1 MTGPIP
7 RRGVAAAAAALALWP
22 ALSRAA
28 IDPARAAEFIRTTG
42 NRLVAIINGG
52 GSVEQR
58 RAQVAE
64 VLRTAVD
71 IEGVGRFILG
81 RWWNVATEAERQEY
95 LRLFEEI
102 IIRNLSSRFG
112 ELAGVRFSLGRTQ
125 PRAEDDVLVSTEVLQ
140 PGSAPFALDWLVAE
154 VGGQPKVVDVIAEG
168 ASLRLTT
175 RSEYSSVISRNGG
188 RVGPLLEAM
197 RQQIA
202 RLAAQER

>member
-1 MTGPIP
+1 MTMPVP
-7 RRGVAAAAAALALWP
+7 RRGLLPLAALLAAP
-22 ALSRAA
+22 ATARAA
-28 IDPARAAEFIRTTG
+28 LDPARAAEFIRSTG
-42 NRLVAIINGG
+42 DRLVAIIN
-52 GSVEQR
+52 SRAPLDRR

-64 VLRTAVD
+64 VLRGAVD

-81 RWWNVATEAERQEY
+81 RWWNVASEPERREY

-112 ELAGVRFSLGRTQ
+112 ELEGVRFSLGRTQ
-125 PRAEDDVLVSTEVLQ
+125 TRAEEDVLVSTEVVQ
-140 PGSAPFALDWLVAE
+140 PGKPPFALDWLVGE

-188 RVGPLLEAM
+188 RVGPLLDAM

-202 RLAAQER
+202 RLSAQER

>member
-1 MTGPIP
+1 MTTSLS
-7 RRGVAAAAAALALWP
+7 RRGLLLLAAILAVP
-22 ALSRAA
+22 ATARAA
-28 IDPARAAEFIRTTG
+28 IEPARAAEFIRTTG
-42 NRLVAIINGG
+42 DRLVGIINSGAPL
-52 GSVEQR
+52 ERR

-64 VLRTAVD
+64 VLRAAVD
-71 IEGVGRFILG
+71 VEGVGRFILG
-81 RWWNVATEAERQEY
+81 RWWNVATEAERREY

-112 ELAGVRFSLGRTQ
+112 ELEGVRFSLGRTQ
-125 PRAEDDVLVSTEVLQ
+125 IRAEDDVLVSTEVVQ
-140 PGSAPFALDWLVAE
+140 PGSQPFALDWLVGQ
-154 VGGQPKVVDVIAEG
+154 VGNQPKVVDVIAEG

-188 RVGPLLEAM
+188 RIGPLLDAM

>member
-1 MTGPIP
+1 MNGRLS
-7 RRGVAAAAAALALWP
+7 RRTALATGTALLVWP
-22 ALSRAA
+22 RLSRAA
-28 IDPARAAEFIRTTG
+28 MDPARAAEFIRTTG

-52 GSVEQR
+52 GSLEQR

-64 VLRTAVD
+64 VLRAAVD

-81 RWWNVATEAERQEY
+81 RWWNLASEAERREY
-95 LRLFEEI
+95 LLLFEEI

-112 ELAGVRFSLGRTQ
+112 ELAGVRFSIGRSQ
-125 PRAEDDVLVSTEVLQ
+125 PRTEDDVLVSTEVVQ
-140 PGSAPFALDWLVAE
+140 PGSPPFALDWLVAE
-154 VGGQPKVVDVIAEG
+154 VAGQPKVVDVVAEG

-188 RVGPLLEAM
+188 RVGPLLDAM

-202 RLAAQER
+202 RLASQER

>member
-1 MTGPIP
+1 MTTRLP
-7 RRGVAAAAAALALWP
+7 RRGLLLLAVPLAVPAPARAALE
-22 ALSRAA
+22 
-28 IDPARAAEFIRTTG
+28 PARAAEFIRSTG
-42 NRLVAIINGG
+42 DRLVGIINSGAPLD
-52 GSVEQR
+52 QR

-64 VLRTAVD
+64 VLRNAVD

-81 RWWNVATEAERQEY
+81 RWWNVATESERREY

-112 ELAGVRFSLGRTQ
+112 ELQGVRFSLGRTQ
-125 PRAEDDVLVSTEVLQ
+125 TRAEDDVLVSTEVVQ
-140 PGSAPFALDWLVAE
+140 PGHPPFALDWLVGL
-154 VGGQPKVVDVIAEG
+154 VGSQPKVVDVVAEG

-188 RVGPLLEAM
+188 RVEPLLDAM

-202 RLAAQER
+202 RLSAQER

>member
-1 MTGPIP
+1 MSTSLP
-7 RRGVAAAAAALALWP
+7 RRGLLLLAAALAVP
-22 ALSRAA
+22 APARAA
-28 IDPARAAEFIRTTG
+28 VDPARAAEFIRSTG
-42 NRLVAIINGG
+42 NRLVAIINSGAPL
-52 GSVEQR
+52 ERR

-64 VLRTAVD
+64 VLRGAVD

-81 RWWNVATEAERQEY
+81 RWYNVATEAERREY

-112 ELAGVRFSLGRTQ
+112 ELQGVRFTLGRTQ
-125 PRAEDDVLVSTEVLQ
+125 TRAEDDVLVSTEVVQ
-140 PGSAPFALDWLVAE
+140 PGSPPFALDWLVGL

-188 RVGPLLEAM
+188 RVAPLLDAM

>member
-1 MTGPIP
+1 MTFPLP
-7 RRGVAAAAAALALWP
+7 RRGLLLLAAAIAAP
-22 ALSRAA
+22 APATAA

-42 NRLVAIINGG
+42 ERLVGIIN
-52 GSVEQR
+52 SRAPLDRR

-64 VLRTAVD
+64 VLRAAVD

-81 RWWNVATEAERQEY
+81 RWYNVATEAERREY

-112 ELAGVRFSLGRTQ
+112 ELEGVRFHIGRTQ
-125 PRAEDDVLVSTEVLQ
+125 TRAEDDVLVSTEVVQ
-140 PGSAPFALDWLVAE
+140 PGNPPFALDWLVAQ
-154 VGGQPKVVDVIAEG
+154 VGNQPKIVDVIAEG

-188 RVGPLLEAM
+188 RVGPLLDAM
-197 RQQIA
+197 RQQVA
-202 RLAAQER
+202 RLSAQER